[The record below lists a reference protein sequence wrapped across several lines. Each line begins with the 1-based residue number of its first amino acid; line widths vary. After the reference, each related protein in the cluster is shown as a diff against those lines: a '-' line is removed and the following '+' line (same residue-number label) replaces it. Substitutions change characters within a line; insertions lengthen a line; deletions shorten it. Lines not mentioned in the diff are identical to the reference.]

1 MNYKVNNFNIILTRV
16 FEELEE
22 KEIKAT
28 KIINMKPS
36 YYEEFNKKRHF
47 YKLES
52 FNYFNNILTS
62 DLLEVIAFVNCLNA
76 FTSNKFDIDK
86 SYEFE
91 SFECKLVSQHKK
103 INIAVKFFN
112 ENEIFYYDKL
122 EATVSCSNK
131 QNHRKTR
138 GLKMARLGSI
148 KYQVSQILQKIDG
161 IGTSKKETREQ
172 SGVKSLESG
181 HKVSDKVHSF
191 KSLENLRNDLTNL
204 ANFAKE
210 EFQIKD
216 IREINIDIVSSWIDS
231 KNITY
236 NTASNY
242 ASELNKVSDHFN
254 FTKEEIKE
262 LRADFKK
269 ELPKAELETR
279 AYKNLEKIELKEKHQ
294 VAFELQRDY
303 GLRVNAST
311 HINLDKQLNGNTLT
325 FREKGGKLSHKELSP
340 NLAQKLRENALEGK
354 YEINKRTYARD
365 FQKQIEKSGQK
376 YNGTHGIRHSYAQK
390 MLETHSKAEVSQEMG
405 HSREEITDTYL
416 R

>member
-1 MNYKVNNFNIILTRV
+1 
-16 FEELEE
+16 
-22 KEIKAT
+22 
-28 KIINMKPS
+28 
-36 YYEEFNKKRHF
+36 
-47 YKLES
+47 
-52 FNYFNNILTS
+52 
-62 DLLEVIAFVNCLNA
+62 
-76 FTSNKFDIDK
+76 
-86 SYEFE
+86 
-91 SFECKLVSQHKK
+91 
-103 INIAVKFFN
+103 
-112 ENEIFYYDKL
+112 
-122 EATVSCSNK
+122 
-131 QNHRKTR
+131 
-138 GLKMARLGSI
+138 MARLGSI
-148 KYQVSQILQKIDG
+148 KYQVSQILQKVNG
-161 IGTSKKETREQ
+161 IGTSKKDSREQ

-204 ANFAKE
+204 ANYAKA
-210 EFQIKD
+210 EFQIQD
-216 IREINIDIVSSWIDS
+216 IREINIDIVSSWIES

-242 ASELNKVSDHFN
+242 FSELNKVSDHFN

-262 LRADFKK
+262 LRADLKK

-279 AYKNLEKIELKEKHQ
+279 AYKNLEKIELKDKHQ

-376 YNGTHGIRHSYAQK
+376 YNGTHGIRHTYAQK
-390 MLETHSKAEVSQEMG
+390 MLENHTKAEVSQELG
-405 HSREEITDTYL
+405 HAREEITDTYL